1 MSSDT
6 NNHMVRQ
13 ALHTTASVQL
23 AQRAG
28 PAIAPAGSSAV
39 AAEDC
44 ERCSVPVT
52 DGRAIVRALRI
63 AGHVVTPPREAV
75 IQAVAAQ
82 PRPFT
87 AGHLCAVVAE
97 RSPSVGRATVFRTLE
112 LLEEAKVLDRLHAVR
127 GDASYVARD
136 PEYPDRP
143 HHYLVCTVCDGVTEL
158 KDPRLAELLQDVAAE
173 QSFRPAGALVEIVG
187 RCQSC

>member
-1 MSSDT
+1 MNVDT
-6 NNHMVRQ
+6 NNHMVRLT
-13 ALHTTASVQL
+13 LHDPSAVEL
-23 AQRAG
+23 PERAG
-28 PAIAPAGSSAV
+28 PAKALARPSAV

-52 DGRAIVRALRI
+52 DGSAIVRALRI
-63 AGHVVTPPREAV
+63 SGHVVTPPREAV

-112 LLEEAKVLDRLHAVR
+112 LLEEARVLDRLHAVR

-143 HHYLVCTVCDGVTEL
+143 HHYLVCSVCDGVTEL
-158 KDPRLAELLQDVAAE
+158 KDPRLAELLRNVAAG
-173 QSFRPAGALVEIVG
+173 QSFRPADALVEIVG
-187 RCQSC
+187 RCQAC

>member
-1 MSSDT
+1 
-6 NNHMVRQ
+6 MVRLT
-13 ALHTTASVQL
+13 LHDPSPVEL
-23 AQRAG
+23 PERGG
-28 PAIAPAGSSAV
+28 PAKASARTSAV

-52 DGRAIVRALRI
+52 DGSAIVRALRI
-63 AGHVVTPPREAV
+63 SGHVVTPPREAV

-112 LLEEAKVLDRLHAVR
+112 LLEEARVLDRLHAVR

-158 KDPRLAELLQDVAAE
+158 KDPRLAELLRNVAAE
-173 QSFRPAGALVEIVG
+173 QSFRPADALVEIVG
-187 RCQSC
+187 RCQAC

>member
-1 MSSDT
+1 
-6 NNHMVRQ
+6 MVRQ
-13 ALHTTASVQL
+13 ALHATSAVQF
-23 AQRAG
+23 AQRGG
-28 PAIAPAGSSAV
+28 PAIAPVGASVV

-112 LLEEAKVLDRLHAVR
+112 LLEEARVLDRLHAVR

-136 PEYPDRP
+136 PDYPDKP
-143 HHYLVCTVCDGVTEL
+143 HHYLVCTVCDGVTEVD
-158 KDPRLAELLQDVAAE
+158 DPRLVALLQSVASGQA
-173 QSFRPAGALVEIVG
+173 FRPDGALVEIVG